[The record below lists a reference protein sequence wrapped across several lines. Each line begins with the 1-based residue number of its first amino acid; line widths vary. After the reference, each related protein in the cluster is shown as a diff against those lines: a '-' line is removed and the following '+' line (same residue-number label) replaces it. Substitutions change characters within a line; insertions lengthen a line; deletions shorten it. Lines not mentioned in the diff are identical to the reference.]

1 MPIYEYKHTESYG
14 TDCSEIQEYF
24 HGISAKSYTECP
36 KCKHPL
42 QKLVSMPA
50 RHAESMKDKMSDK
63 NLSRLGFSKY
73 VKSSDGKYEKA
84 SGPADAPSTLDRDAM
99 KQNLDKMGMD

>member
-1 MPIYEYKHTESYG
+1 MPIYEYKHTDGFSN
-14 TDCSEIQEYF
+14 DCQEVEEFF
-24 HGISAKSYTECP
+24 HGISAEAYTKCP
-36 KCKHPL
+36 KCDHAI
-42 QKLVSMPA
+42 QRIVSMPA
-50 RHAESMKDKMSDK
+50 KHAESMKDKMSDK

-99 KQNLDKMGMD
+99 KQNLDKMGV